1 MTADAT
7 SLRQL
12 RYFVAAIDSGSISQ
26 AAIALSIAQ
35 PAVGQQISE
44 LEANLGATLLA
55 RTARGVRPTEV
66 GAIVYAQAQAVL
78 RQVGQLPLL
87 ARAAPRTVVGTV
99 SLGLI
104 SSLAARLTVP
114 LVAACRE
121 RFPQVRLRI
130 VEGTSVMIREFVN
143 TMRVD
148 VGLVFESAA
157 APGVV
162 RRPLFEQRLFALEL
176 AGTNKRGAVS
186 LSEVAARPLVLPS
199 APNTIRGAIDRAFL
213 ARGFQ
218 PEIVA
223 ETSSLSGLFGTVRA
237 GIGTAILPM
246 GEIPAGI
253 DAEGL
258 RIRLI
263 RPQICLTASTILS
276 ALTPP
281 ETAAHAVHELLCA
294 LVLAQV
300 SVSGAWRGAS
310 LVLK

>member
-1 MTADAT
+1 MTTDAT

-12 RYFVAAIDSGSISQ
+12 RYFVAAVDSGSISQ

-176 AGTNKRGAVS
+176 ADTNKRGAVS

-213 ARGFQ
+213 ARGLQ
-218 PEIVA
+218 PDIVA

-237 GIGTAILPM
+237 GLGTAILPM
-246 GEIPAGI
+246 GEIPVGI

-294 LVLAQV
+294 LVLAQA

-310 LVLK
+310 LVSK

>member
-12 RYFVAAIDSGSISQ
+12 RYFVAAVDSGSISQ

-55 RTARGVRPTEV
+55 RTARGVRPTEI

-87 ARAAPRTVVGTV
+87 ARAAPRTVAGTV

-130 VEGTSVMIREFVN
+130 VEGTSVTIREFVN

-176 AGTNKRGAVS
+176 AGTEKSDAVS
-186 LSEVAARPLVLPS
+186 LAELAGRPLVLPS

-213 ARGFQ
+213 ARGLQ
-218 PEIVA
+218 PDIVA

-237 GIGTAILPM
+237 GLGTAILPM
-246 GEIPAGI
+246 GEIPVGI
-253 DAEGL
+253 NADGL

-281 ETAAHAVHELLCA
+281 ETPAHAIHELLCA

>member
-1 MTADAT
+1 
-7 SLRQL
+7 
-12 RYFVAAIDSGSISQ
+12 
-26 AAIALSIAQ
+26 
-35 PAVGQQISE
+35 
-44 LEANLGATLLA
+44 
-55 RTARGVRPTEV
+55 VRPTEI

-130 VEGTSVMIREFVN
+130 VEGTSVTIREFVN

-162 RRPLFEQRLFALEL
+162 RRPLFEQSLFALEL
-176 AGTNKRGAVS
+176 AGTNKGNGVS
-186 LSEVAARPLVLPS
+186 LAELAGRPLVLPS

-213 ARGFQ
+213 ARGLQ

-237 GIGTAILPM
+237 GLGTAILPM
-246 GEIPAGI
+246 GEIPVGI
-253 DAEGL
+253 DAAGL
-258 RIRLI
+258 RIRRI
-263 RPQICLTASTILS
+263 RPQIRLTASTILS

-281 ETAAHAVHELLCA
+281 ETAAHAIHELLCA

-300 SVSGAWRGAS
+300 SASGAWRGAT
-310 LVLK
+310 LAAK

>member
-218 PEIVA
+218 PDIVA

>member
-162 RRPLFEQRLFALEL
+162 RRPLFEPRLFALEL
-176 AGTNKRGAVS
+176 AGTSKRGAVS

-218 PEIVA
+218 PDIVA

-237 GIGTAILPM
+237 GLGTAILPM
-246 GEIPAGI
+246 GEIPVGI

>member
-12 RYFVAAIDSGSISQ
+12 RYFVAAVDSGSISQ

-35 PAVGQQISE
+35 PAVGQQIAE
-44 LEANLGATLLA
+44 LEANLGVSLLA
-55 RTARGVRPTEV
+55 RTARGVRATEI

-78 RQVGQLPLL
+78 RQVGQLPSL
-87 ARAAPRTVVGTV
+87 ARAAPRAVAGTV

-130 VEGTSVMIREFVN
+130 TEGTSVTIREFVN

-148 VGLVFESAA
+148 IGLVFESAP

-162 RRPLFEQRLFALEL
+162 RRALFEQSLFAL
-176 AGTNKRGAVS
+176 APVKARPRGAIS
-186 LSEVAARPLVLPS
+186 LAELSRTPLVLPS

-213 ARGFQ
+213 ARGLE
-218 PEIVA
+218 PRIVA
-223 ETSSLSGLFGTVRA
+223 ETSSLSGLFGTVSA
-237 GIGTAILPM
+237 GLGTAILPM
-246 GEIPAGI
+246 GEVPAGI
-253 DAEGL
+253 DGAAIQ
-258 RIRLI
+258 IRPI
-263 RPQICLTASTILS
+263 RPQVRLTASTILS

-281 ETAAHAVHELLCA
+281 ETAAHAVHALLCA
-294 LVLAQV
+294 TVVERV
-300 SVSGAWRGAS
+300 SSGAWRGAA
-310 LVLK
+310 LVES

>member
-218 PEIVA
+218 PDIVA

-263 RPQICLTASTILS
+263 RPQIFLTASTILS

>member
-1 MTADAT
+1 MGADAT

-12 RYFVAAIDSGSISQ
+12 RYFVAAVDSGSISQ

-44 LEANLGATLLA
+44 LEANLGPILLA
-55 RTARGVRPTEV
+55 RTARGVRPTEI

-130 VEGTSVMIREFVN
+130 VEGTSVTIREFVN

-162 RRPLFEQRLFALEL
+162 RRPLFEQSLFALEL
-176 AGTNKRGAVS
+176 AGTNKGNGVS
-186 LSEVAARPLVLPS
+186 LAELAGRPLVLPS

-213 ARGFQ
+213 ARGLQ

-237 GIGTAILPM
+237 GLGTAILPM
-246 GEIPAGI
+246 GEIPVGI
-253 DAEGL
+253 DAAGL
-258 RIRLI
+258 RIRRI
-263 RPQICLTASTILS
+263 RPQIRLTASTILS

-281 ETAAHAVHELLCA
+281 ETAAHAIHELLCA

-300 SVSGAWRGAS
+300 SASGAWRGAT
-310 LVLK
+310 LAAK